1 MYIYTKK
8 YNHRDRNFVKFVLF
22 SAHSS
27 FNYSLVMIYTNTNT
41 NTLDQKRINRGSR
54 CVDGSQQA
62 AQLRLK
68 GGGGSDFRSNIQM
81 SDNIQQPSFFN
92 LQAFTFVK
100 DALPSN
106 NTGVVMGRPPQY
118 HSHHWPYIS

>member
-1 MYIYTKK
+1 
-8 YNHRDRNFVKFVLF
+8 
-22 SAHSS
+22 
-27 FNYSLVMIYTNTNT
+27 MIYTNTNT

-68 GGGGSDFRSNIQM
+68 GGGGSDFRSNIQI

-106 NTGVVMGRPPQY
+106 NTGVVMRRPPQY
-118 HSHHWPYIS
+118 HSHQSLPCLPCLESQ

>member
-1 MYIYTKK
+1 
-8 YNHRDRNFVKFVLF
+8 
-22 SAHSS
+22 
-27 FNYSLVMIYTNTNT
+27 MIYTNTNT

-68 GGGGSDFRSNIQM
+68 GGGGSDFRSNIQI

-106 NTGVVMGRPPQY
+106 NTGVVRGRPPQY
-118 HSHHWPYIS
+118 LSHHWPYIS